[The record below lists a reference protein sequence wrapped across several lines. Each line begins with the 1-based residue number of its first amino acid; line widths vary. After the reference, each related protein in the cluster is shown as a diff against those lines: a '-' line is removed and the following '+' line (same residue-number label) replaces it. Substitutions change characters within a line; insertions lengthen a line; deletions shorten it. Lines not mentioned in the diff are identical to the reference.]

1 MAKKRIL
8 YFSFYFEP
16 DLCAGSFRNSPLAME
31 LSSQFPHGEIII
43 VTTQPNRYDSFKIKA
58 PSFEERGN
66 LKIHRIDIPTHKS
79 GFKDQIKSFKT
90 YFVESRKIVKNEEF
104 DLVFASS
111 SRLFTAYLGYRLAR
125 KNKAILYLDI
135 RDIFVDTMKDVLT
148 SKVLRTMT
156 LPVLKYVEKKSFSNA
171 NHINLISGGFKT
183 YFEKFP
189 KPSYSN
195 FPNGIDEIFLNVPK
209 TKEIADKKVKT
220 IVYAGNL
227 GEGQGL
233 HKIVPEAARRL
244 GEKYKFLI
252 IGDGG
257 AKAKLVNAV
266 NELALENVE
275 FKDPIKRDELLEV
288 YASADF
294 LFMHLNDFDA
304 FKKVLPSKVF
314 ELGAYDKPMIAGVG
328 GFANSFVKQNIANV
342 ILFEPGDVDSF
353 ESQLKNYSYKIE
365 SRTEFID
372 SFKRSAVNS
381 KMATSILSY
390 LK

>member
-1 MAKKRIL
+1 MSKRRIL

-16 DLCAGSFRNSPLAME
+16 DLCAGSFRNSPLATE
-31 LSSQFPHGEIII
+31 LASQFPDGEIVV
-43 VTTQPNRYDSFKIKA
+43 VTTQPNRYDSFKVKA
-58 PSFEERGN
+58 PKFEDRGN

-79 GFKDQIKSFKT
+79 GFVDQIKSFKT
-90 YFVESRKIVKNEEF
+90 YFDESKKIVADEKF

-111 SRLFTAYLGYRLAR
+111 SRLFTAYLGYRIAK
-125 KNKAILYLDI
+125 KNNAKLYLDI
-135 RDIFVDTMKDVLT
+135 RDIFVDTMKDVLR
-148 SKVLRTMT
+148 SKVLRILT
-156 LPVLKYVEKKSFSNA
+156 LPVLKYIERKSFSKA
-171 NHINLISGGFKT
+171 DHINLISGGFKT
-183 YFEKFP
+183 YFQKFP
-189 KPSYSN
+189 KPVYSN
-195 FPNGIDEIFLNVPK
+195 FPNGIDEIFLNVPA
-209 TKEIADKKVKT
+209 TKDTSLKEKKC

-233 HKIVPEAARRL
+233 HKIIPESAKRL
-244 GEKYKFLI
+244 GSDYMFLI

-257 AKAKLVNAV
+257 AKAKLISAV
-266 NELALENVE
+266 EEMSLKNVV

-288 YASADF
+288 YANADF

-328 GFANSFVKQNIANV
+328 GFANRFVKENISNV

-353 ESQLKNYSYKIE
+353 EKQLKNYTYKIE
-365 SRTEFID
+365 KRSDFID
-372 SFKRSAVNS
+372 SFKRSAVNK
-381 KMATSILSY
+381 KMASSILSY